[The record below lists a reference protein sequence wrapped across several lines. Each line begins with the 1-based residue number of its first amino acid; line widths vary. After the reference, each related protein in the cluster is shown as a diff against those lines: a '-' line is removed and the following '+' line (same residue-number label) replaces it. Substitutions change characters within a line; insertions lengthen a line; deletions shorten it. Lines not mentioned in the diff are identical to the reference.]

1 LRDIAGVAA
10 GNVLAFYDF
19 VIFSFFSPQ
28 IGKAFFPSDS
38 PHASLQMA
46 LGAFGV
52 GFVMRPVGALLIGRL
67 GDRVGRKPAMLLTF
81 AMMGIGVIGLAL
93 TPGYRALGIWA
104 PVLAVMFRLLEG
116 LALGGDMGPATAWLI
131 EMAPI
136 DRKGLFVSAQ
146 YAAQDF
152 AVLLAGCVGLAL
164 SCLLSPPEIDQWGW
178 RLAFLLG
185 GAVLPVGI
193 MLRRV
198 LPEPM
203 GRRET
208 APVHGGVPSATR
220 VAVGFVLLAS
230 STVASYKSC
239 LSGGLCAG
247 HPGAADTV
255 RFCGNGDRWSGR
267 RHCRSGVR
275 LAQRPFRAACR
286 HVRRVARPVCD
297 DAAEFR
303 LHGRLPQ
310 PVCRYGCSGGAGGLT
325 EPWGECDLD
334 LDCGDDAKIH
344 PVSDRLDHLCRHR
357 HAVRE
362 FHSGRSDMADRA
374 NRQPACTRAI
384 YDHCHRARAR
394 SDLRDAG
401 GQDTGHRVEVCRP
414 ILSDSVRAGAA
425 LR

>member
-1 LRDIAGVAA
+1 
-10 GNVLAFYDF
+10 
-19 VIFSFFSPQ
+19 
-28 IGKAFFPSDS
+28 
-38 PHASLQMA
+38 MA

-230 STVASYKSC
+230 STVASYSLVYLAAYVQDTLALPTRFGFAATAIVGLVGVIADPVSGW
-239 LSGGLCAG
+239 LSDRFGRRAVMSGAWLALFATTLPSFVCMVVFRSLYAVM
-247 HPGAADTV
+247 GAAVVLAVSLSLGANAILTWIAETMPRSIRSQTV
-255 RFCGNGDRWSGR
+255 SIIYAVTVMLFGSSTQVVATWLIARTGNQ
-267 RHCRSGVR
+267 
-275 LAQRPFRAACR
+275 LAPGLYMTIAIGLGLAAIF
-286 HVRRVARPVCD
+286 VMP
-297 DAAEFR
+297 
-303 LHGRLPQ
+303 
-310 PVCRYGCSGGAGGLT
+310 
-325 EPWGECDLD
+325 
-334 LDCGDDAKIH
+334 
-344 PVSDRLDHLCRHR
+344 
-357 HAVRE
+357 
-362 FHSGRSDMADRA
+362 ADR
-374 NRQPACTRAI
+374 T
-384 YDHCHRARAR
+384 
-394 SDLRDAG
+394 
-401 GQDTGHRVEVCRP
+401 QDTGLRCV
-414 ILSDSVRAGAA
+414 VRS
-425 LR
+425 

>member
-38 PHASLQMA
+38 PRASLQMA

-230 STVASYKSC
+230 STVASYSLVYLAAYVQDTLALPTRFGFAATAIVGLVGVIADPVSGW
-239 LSGGLCAG
+239 LSDRFGRRAVMSGAWLALFATTLPSFVCMVVFRSLYAVM
-247 HPGAADTV
+247 GAAVVLAVSLSLGANAILTWIAETMPRSIRSQTV
-255 RFCGNGDRWSGR
+255 SIIYAVTVMLFGSSTQVVATWLIARTGNQ
-267 RHCRSGVR
+267 
-275 LAQRPFRAACR
+275 LAPGLYMTIAIGLGLAAIF
-286 HVRRVARPVCD
+286 VMP
-297 DAAEFR
+297 
-303 LHGRLPQ
+303 
-310 PVCRYGCSGGAGGLT
+310 
-325 EPWGECDLD
+325 
-334 LDCGDDAKIH
+334 
-344 PVSDRLDHLCRHR
+344 
-357 HAVRE
+357 
-362 FHSGRSDMADRA
+362 ADR
-374 NRQPACTRAI
+374 T
-384 YDHCHRARAR
+384 
-394 SDLRDAG
+394 
-401 GQDTGHRVEVCRP
+401 QDTGLRCV
-414 ILSDSVRAGAA
+414 VRS
-425 LR
+425 